1 MCWKEGC
8 FDRSFLLKC
17 KFPGSECHAAS
28 DLTGCY
34 LFGGNT
40 PSPSGRRLSGVR
52 FLQGRVLGV
61 ALPGVCVSLPP
72 LWGRCRR
79 VPAVACGWLEHVR
92 APVAGGWAVLGRGGG
107 QPADFGEV
115 PGVRAPSPARPA
127 GPGAPGTLTRGPSV
141 PSGGRAEPTRVPGSA
156 LSTALVGRQWW
167 ARVPPAVG
175 AFRAYPVLVAG
186 PCGPGLARRSPAA
199 CWLCPGADH
208 VRPAET
214 ACPECALLLLPWVQ
228 APLRPFS
235 TFTCASRLG
244 WLQRPRF
251 LSFLGCVPLG
261 LTSH

>member
-1 MCWKEGC
+1 MA
-8 FDRSFLLKC
+8 F
-17 KFPGSECHAAS
+17 
-28 DLTGCY
+28 
-34 LFGGNT
+34 
-40 PSPSGRRLSGVR
+40 
-52 FLQGRVLGV
+52 
-61 ALPGVCVSLPP
+61 PGVCVSLPP

-92 APVAGGWAVLGRGGG
+92 APVAGGWAVFGRGGG

-127 GPGAPGTLTRGPSV
+127 GPGAPGTLTRSPSV
-141 PSGGRAEPTRVPGSA
+141 PSGGRAEPARVPGSA

-167 ARVPPAVG
+167 AQVPPAVG

-186 PCGPGLARRSPAA
+186 PCAFRAHPVLVAGPCGPGPARRSPAV
-199 CWLCPGADH
+199 CRLCPGADR

-214 ACPECALLLLPWVQ
+214 ACPECALLLLFWVQ

-235 TFTCASRLG
+235 TLTCASRLAR
-244 WLQRPRF
+244 LQRPRF
-251 LSFLGCVPLG
+251 LSFPGCVPLG

>member
-28 DLTGCY
+28 DWTGCY

-72 LWGRCRR
+72 LWG
-79 VPAVACGWLEHVR
+79 
-92 APVAGGWAVLGRGGG
+92 
-107 QPADFGEV
+107 
-115 PGVRAPSPARPA
+115 
-127 GPGAPGTLTRGPSV
+127 PSV
-141 PSGGRAEPTRVPGSA
+141 SGPMQCPESSCCCLVTREGENGSA

-261 LTSH
+261 PPSSPSPFSSLLMLTLHISSVSSGPTPSLPQPLLSQLSSRSQFSIDLGGR